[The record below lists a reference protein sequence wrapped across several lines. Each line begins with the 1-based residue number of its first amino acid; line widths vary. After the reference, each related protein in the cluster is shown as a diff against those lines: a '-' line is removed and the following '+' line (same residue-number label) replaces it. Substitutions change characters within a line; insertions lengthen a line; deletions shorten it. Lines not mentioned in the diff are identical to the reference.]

1 MSRLRRYVEKWQ
13 AGELE
18 LAPITKL
25 LGIEPVSLDEG
36 RAQVSMEAD
45 ERLHN
50 AMGTLHG
57 GVLCDVA
64 DVVMGVAMATVLED
78 DETMATLQT
87 SISYLR
93 AVREDRLVA
102 TARVL
107 QRGRTTGHLECEIHD
122 SDDKL
127 VARITSVCAIRA
139 AG

>member
-36 RAQVSMEAD
+36 RAQVSMEAG

-57 GVLCDVA
+57 GVLCDMA

-78 DETMATLQT
+78 DETLATLQT

-102 TARVL
+102 TARVI

-122 SDDKL
+122 GEERL